1 MTRTDITFKSENA
14 KGDCPGVLQ
23 GTGQNRTKGLIVLQ
37 EWWGMNDQIKQEAEE
52 IGEMGKFVTLVP
64 DLYRGKIA
72 TDTEQ
77 AGHLMGEL
85 DWPGAVKDIQ
95 GAAKYLLEN
104 GCTKVRRSLA
114 FTL

>member
-1 MTRTDITFKSENA
+1 MYFYTYTIIDIS
-14 KGDCPGVLQ
+14 LSL
-23 GTGQNRTKGLIVLQ
+23 LISCK

-114 FTL
+114 FTLY